1 VTATTR
7 AKNNGEKNLIPV
19 TKRSKEEARQM
30 SSKGGKASGEARRRK
45 RDTRQAAKF
54 VLELEPDLSKD
65 TRKALMKMG
74 LKPEDIPDI
83 RLISLLAIA
92 QKAMKGDLQANKML
106 LELSGD
112 IDARLKIE
120 QEKLELERE
129 RLEFAI
135 QRGGDGIDDSL
146 PQIVI
151 ERTATA
157 SGEATQQESGEGN
170 GAATEDQ

>member
-1 VTATTR
+1 
-7 AKNNGEKNLIPV
+7 
-19 TKRSKEEARQM
+19 
-30 SSKGGKASGEARRRK
+30 
-45 RDTRQAAKF
+45 
-54 VLELEPDLSKD
+54 
-65 TRKALMKMG
+65 MKMG
-74 LKPEDIPDI
+74 LKPEDTPDI

-129 RLEFAI
+129 RLEFAM

-151 ERTATA
+151 ERTAAA
-157 SGEATQQESGEGN
+157 SGEATQQESGEGD